1 MALIPADETGLGV
14 ISKLASWP
22 SPQYACDIAGDIHNC
37 LMRLVLGTATMATMA
52 TMVAA
57 IRSHAG
63 GSNRLLL
70 AGLEQRLTLLVSTPL
85 LIEHEAVMTRDEHLA
100 VSGLSVGDIGAILDA
115 VASIAEPARLSF
127 LWLPGEA
134 MLKLETG

>member
-14 ISKLASWP
+14 LSKLASWP
-22 SPQYACDIAGDIHNC
+22 SPQHACDIAGDIHNC
-37 LMRLVLGTATMATMA
+37 LMRLVLGTATMA

-100 VSGLSVGDIGAILDA
+100 VSGLSVCDIGAILDA